1 MNNWIDQIEW
11 DKIITQIK
19 NQKCVLVIG
28 PDLVDY
34 PNNQS
39 LFQLLCESINQEP
52 SLENHVEKSF
62 KHGFEHEE
70 LLQLK
75 PNYHSDLIY
84 DFLEKFYDSRH
95 EFDAPYRQ
103 ISQLPFHLI
112 ISLLPDKRLENIFKE
127 TGTSYNFDYFSRIT
141 GQDKPDLKQNPT
153 KETPLIYNIMG
164 VLDREEAVL
173 TFDDMFQY
181 LQNILFNT
189 PSSLPNKLL
198 RAFDNTNSFLFLGV
212 HFEKWYMQVLL
223 RLFLPQNSDKNR
235 RLKYSLLR
243 DEKNHDSYTFFAN
256 RLELD
261 FMPVEPLDFLSELH
275 KRFKEKE
282 ELKVKKRVFISYS
295 HKDKAVAYQLR
306 DKFEAENCSVMID
319 DVSMPA
325 GDKIRS
331 FMKRVNDVD
340 KVVVILSEN
349 SLTSPFVCKEI
360 YLSIQNRKPLIP
372 CHLDSQFLDKNH
384 VPNTRELITDKL
396 KEINRLINER
406 KEKDPYDP
414 VPDLMQEEELW
425 REFGIYLPEQIA
437 QLQGSKSIA
446 IGGDNYQYGLQQLI
460 QNILV

>member
-1 MNNWIDQIEW
+1 MTHWIDQIEW

-28 PDLVDY
+28 PDLVNY

-39 LFQLLCESINQEP
+39 LFQLLCESINQETD
-52 SLENHVEKSF
+52 LQNHVESSL

-75 PNYHSDLIY
+75 PYAQSDLIY
-84 DFLEKFYDSRH
+84 DFLEKFYDSRN
-95 EFDAPYRQ
+95 EFDAPYQQ

-112 ISLLPDKRLENIFKE
+112 ISLLPDKRLQNVFKE
-127 TGTSYNFDYFSRIT
+127 TGTAYDFDYFSRIT

-153 KETPLIYNIMG
+153 KEKPLIYNIMG

-189 PSSLPNKLL
+189 PSSLPTKLL
-198 RAFDNTNSFLFLGV
+198 RAFDNASSFLFLGV

-223 RLFLPQNSDKNR
+223 RLFLPNDKNR

-243 DEKNHDSYTFFAN
+243 DEQNHDSYTFFAQ

-261 FMPVEPLDFLSELH
+261 FLPVEPQDFLNELH

-282 ELKVKKRVFISYS
+282 ELKVRKRVFISYS
-295 HKDKAVAYQLR
+295 HQDMEVAKKLR
-306 DKFEAENCSVMID
+306 DKFEAENISVMMDEI
-319 DVSMPA
+319 SMPA
-325 GDKIRS
+325 GEKVRN
-331 FMKRVNDVD
+331 FMKKVNEVD
-340 KVVVILSEN
+340 KVVVIVSEN
-349 SLTSPFVCKEI
+349 SLKSPFVCKEI
-360 YLSIQNRKPLIP
+360 YLSFKNHKSLIP
-372 CHLDSQFLDKNH
+372 CHLDMQFLDKNH
-384 VPNTRELITDKL
+384 VPNTRVLITDTL
-396 KEINRLINER
+396 TEINRLISER
-406 KEKDPYDP
+406 KAKDLLDP
-414 VPDLMQEEELW
+414 VSDLMQEEELW
-425 REFGIYLPEQIA
+425 REFGVYLPEQIA

-446 IGGDNYQYGLQQLI
+446 IGGDNYDNGLQQLM
-460 QNILV
+460 QNILL